1 MKNKII
7 NITLGILIVASV
19 GVNIY
24 QYNQNNSMRLEADS
38 IQTEIDNAN
47 TNYIS
52 LSESISAKGE
62 EITTLGNKIAD
73 LEDNLSNLQS
83 TNSSLSTQIADLE
96 TQLPQ
101 YSPYAGKT
109 SKHGWVYP
117 DDYVE
122 YGPRYVDARS
132 DAEMLFDEGAIDEAG
147 YKEWVEAA
155 EILKDFETSDT
166 SSSQGTL
173 EDLAREIATSNPP
186 SGGNDGGSSTPAT
199 GGAPIE
205 VPPAKEYEKTGRLC
219 Y

>member
-19 GVNIY
+19 GVNVY
-24 QYNQNNSMRLEADS
+24 QYNQNNSMRLKADS

-96 TQLPQ
+96 LTIAEKEKQEEKEPEPDTDGDPFDDNYIDQLV
-101 YSPYAGKT
+101 K
-109 SKHGWVYP
+109 
-117 DDYVE
+117 
-122 YGPRYVDARS
+122 
-132 DAEMLFDEGAIDEAG
+132 
-147 YKEWVEAA
+147 
-155 EILKDFETSDT
+155 EILAE
-166 SSSQGTL
+166 QQ
-173 EDLAREIATSNPP
+173 P
-186 SGGNDGGSSTPAT
+186 SGGSSSTAGSSTPEADAYVQEHSYGT
-199 GGAPIE
+199 YDSSQPLPGDNFGSGGAPEHLQGAVIQ
-205 VPPAKEYEKTGRLC
+205 
-219 Y
+219 

>member
-19 GVNIY
+19 GVNVY

-96 TQLPQ
+96 LTV
-101 YSPYAGKT
+101 AEKE
-109 SKHGWVYP
+109 
-117 DDYVE
+117 DD
-122 YGPRYVDARS
+122 PL
-132 DAEMLFDEGAIDEAG
+132 DAEIDSLLNASPSPDTDAAIQDTAQQIIAG
-147 YKEWVEAA
+147 YLKEHAQEQQEVVDVPG
-155 EILKDFETSDT
+155 LTPGDP
-166 SSSQGTL
+166 SQDG
-173 EDLAREIATSNPP
+173 SNPYNP
-186 SGGNDGGSSTPAT
+186 NT
-199 GGAPIE
+199 E
-205 VPPAKEYEKTGRLC
+205 VPEHLMGSFH
-219 Y
+219 

>member
-19 GVNIY
+19 GVNVY
-24 QYNQNNSMRLEADS
+24 QYNQNNSMRLKADS

-96 TQLPQ
+96 LTIAEKEKQEEKEPEPDTDGDPFDDNYIDQLV
-101 YSPYAGKT
+101 K
-109 SKHGWVYP
+109 
-117 DDYVE
+117 
-122 YGPRYVDARS
+122 
-132 DAEMLFDEGAIDEAG
+132 
-147 YKEWVEAA
+147 
-155 EILKDFETSDT
+155 EILAEQQPSDG
-166 SSSQGTL
+166 SSST
-173 EDLAREIATSNPP
+173 A
-186 SGGNDGGSSTPAT
+186 GSSTPEADAYVQEHSYGT
-199 GGAPIE
+199 YDSSQPLPGDNFGSGGAPEHLQGAVIQ
-205 VPPAKEYEKTGRLC
+205 
-219 Y
+219 